1 VIDFWSEEQE
11 QEFEST
17 AADSSDQ
24 AATSGWRKEQG
35 GGKCSRLV
43 KGRIGAGAD
52 SGLAGKGESGR
63 GEGKGKAESVG

>member
-52 SGLAGKGESGR
+52 FVVGKGESGR
-63 GEGKGKAESVG
+63 GEGESEAESVG

>member
-1 VIDFWSEEQE
+1 MPPKAPKDDKVSSTLLSSSDRIRGADVIDFWSEEQE

-35 GGKCSRLV
+35 GGKCCN
-43 KGRIGAGAD
+43 
-52 SGLAGKGESGR
+52 
-63 GEGKGKAESVG
+63 